1 MRIKINTQVEGV
13 VNDCTIDDMVH
24 NGTRLMNEGEEN
36 FMTET
41 RVLKCMKGLKIKNSE
56 GVDRIPLRVLNDR
69 AEILS
74 KPETKLLDLIY
85 QTKLIPNKWKWLK

>member
-1 MRIKINTQVEGV
+1 M
-13 VNDCTIDDMVH
+13 NDCTIDDMVH

-41 RVLKCMKGLKIKNSE
+41 RVLKCMKSLKIKNCE
-56 GVDRIPLRVLNDR
+56 GGDRILLRVLNDG

-74 KPETKLLDLIY
+74 KPVTKLQCKELFLS
-85 QTKLIPNKWKWLK
+85 

>member
-41 RVLKCMKGLKIKNSE
+41 KVLKCMKGLYRTQTTINLIQQTYKLHE
-56 GVDRIPLRVLNDR
+56 T
-69 AEILS
+69 S
-74 KPETKLLDLIY
+74 KSKSKMMTF
-85 QTKLIPNKWKWLK
+85 